1 MAKLEYL
8 NTVWSNFV
16 SLTDCQKE
24 IENKQVCNAVTLL
37 INSNVQFFLNILIS
51 IVRYLETYTEMEDRK
66 QKLIQNI
73 N

>member
-24 IENKQVCNAVTLL
+24 IENKQVCNAETLL
-37 INSNVQFFLNILIS
+37 INSNVQFFFEYIDKHSEIFGNLYRNG
-51 IVRYLETYTEMEDRK
+51 RQETEADTK
-66 QKLIQNI
+66 H
-73 N
+73 